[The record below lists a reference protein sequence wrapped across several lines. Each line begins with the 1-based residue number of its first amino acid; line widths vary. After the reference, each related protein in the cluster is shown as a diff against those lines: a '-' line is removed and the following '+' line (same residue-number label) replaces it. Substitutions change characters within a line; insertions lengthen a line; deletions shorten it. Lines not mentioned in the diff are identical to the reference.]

1 MIVANRL
8 HDVHQKSYRFGC
20 VSMKCLHWLLSIF
33 ICFFLADSNLIAQ
46 EDFHHPE
53 LEWYTLDTPHF
64 LVHYHKGTERTAREL
79 AHVAESIYKPITEM
93 YNHEPDQR
101 VSIVICDYDDYSN
114 GGAYFYDNKIEIWAS
129 SLDTDLR
136 GIHPWLWDVVSHEF
150 THIIQVQTAMK
161 FGRHVPGLYLQW
173 LGYEAERRPDVLYGY
188 PNVLVSYPIA
198 GIILPSWFAEGVAQY
213 NNPALKFDYWDTHRD
228 MILRMY
234 MLDGNP
240 LSWEEMAVFGKT
252 SLGNESSYNAGFSII
267 DFIAEKYGVDKL
279 QKISRS
285 LAVPYRLTVDG
296 AIQATLGISGEELY
310 TQWKEEKTK
319 YYKAIADSIRPDL
332 REGTLIEKEGFGNF
346 FPIFSPDGKNIAYV
360 SNQGADYFGISNV
373 YLYDRQSK
381 KTKLLAPLVH
391 STISFSPDGASLYY
405 AKIDRDNPHWSGYS
419 DLYRF
424 EITREK
430 ETRLTFGLRA
440 FSPKLSTDGKQI
452 VFAYGCDGTLNVG
465 VADAAG
471 KNIRQVS
478 HFKNGEQIYTPAFSP
493 DGKTIA
499 FGYSIGHDQSIGLVD
514 TSGAN
519 LKFLSI
525 KGDSRNPCFSPDGKT
540 LVYASDQTYISNIYA
555 FSFADSASRQLTN
568 VLGGAFYPA
577 MDSVGNLV
585 YSTYTSSGFKIAYL
599 IDSTTQHPAS
609 KSTQQ
614 DSLRAVQSVFIT
626 SNRPLYLSHL
636 DSSST
641 AISQK
646 QYFSKPYHSVFSSVS
661 LIPLLRIDNY
671 NTHNSGLDI
680 IKPGLYFT
688 SFDVLDKLDMMGGAA
703 INRKLERDLFFTI
716 DYSDRIPLLYQLGLE
731 PTASLELYSIS
742 RKTDLT
748 FPFFD
753 ENLFHEV
760 NINTDVTYSMLEF
773 DGSFRQKIFTENT
786 ELKLGYTW
794 SQYDEAIGV
803 WNNPNNNSLQ
813 QSSSMTYF
821 KGSTFS
827 LQLKHNGILPTLDR
841 DINPTGRSML
851 FRYSYEVDNFNPSDS
866 IRLDGGNVVPV
877 YTPYTIH
884 RVELYWNEYLPLPF
898 PKQTLTLSLH
908 GGSILGATV
917 DDFFDFY
924 AGGFTGMRGYTFYS
938 LGGNEMLTA
947 NATYRFPISTALNC
961 RILQFYFTKLFASV
975 FYDVGNA
982 WSGELPSNSTWKHDV
997 GFELRLESFSFYVYP
1012 TRISFSGAYGLDRFS
1027 TKVNSTTV
1035 SSVEYGKEWHFYLG
1049 VLFGF
1054 DINELMPKT
1063 QMRYQ

>member
-1 MIVANRL
+1 
-8 HDVHQKSYRFGC
+8 
-20 VSMKCLHWLLSIF
+20 MKCIHQLLSVF
-33 ICFFLADSNLIAQ
+33 VCCSLAVSVLIAQ
-46 EDFHHPE
+46 DDEFYHPE
-53 LEWYTLDTPHF
+53 LEWFTLDTPHF
-64 LVHYHKGTERTAREL
+64 MVHYHKGTERTAHEL
-79 AHVAESIYKPITEM
+79 AHVAESVYKPITEM

-101 VSIVICDYDDYSN
+101 VSIVIRDHDDYSN
-114 GGAYFYDNKIEIWAS
+114 GGAYFFDNKIEIWAP

-161 FGRHVPGLYLQW
+161 FGRHVPGFYFQW

-198 GIILPSWFAEGVAQY
+198 GVILPSWLAEGIAQY
-213 NNPALKFDYWDTHRD
+213 NNPSLKFDYWDTHRD

-267 DFIAEKYGVDKL
+267 DFIGKKYGVDKL
-279 QKISRS
+279 QKISRN

-310 TQWKEEKTK
+310 AQWKEEKSK
-319 YYKAIADSIRPDL
+319 HYKAIADSIRPNL
-332 REGTLIEKEGFGNF
+332 HEGTLIEKEGFGNF
-346 FPIFSPDGKNIAYV
+346 FPVFSPDGKYIAYV
-360 SNQGADYFGISNV
+360 SNQGADYFSVSNV

-381 KTKLLAPLVH
+381 TAKVIAPLVH
-391 STISFSPDGASLYY
+391 STISFSPDGAYLYY
-405 AKIDRDNPHWSGYS
+405 AKITRENPHWSGYS

-424 EITREK
+424 EIATEK
-430 ETRLTFGLRA
+430 ETRLTFGLR
-440 FSPKLSTDGKQI
+440 SLNPKLSSDGKQI
-452 VFAYGCDGTLNVG
+452 VFAYGHDGTLNVG

-471 KNIRQVS
+471 KNIHQIT
-478 HFKNGEQIYTPAFSP
+478 HFENGEQVYTPAFSP
-493 DGKTIA
+493 DGKRIA
-499 FGYSIGHDQSIGLVD
+499 FGYSIGNDQSIGIVD
-514 TSGAN
+514 TIGAN
-519 LKFLSI
+519 LNFLSI
-525 KGDSRNPCFSPDGKT
+525 KGDSRNPSFSTDGKS
-540 LVYASDQTYISNIYA
+540 LVYASDQTHIFNIYEY
-555 FSFADSASRQLTN
+555 SFADSSSRQLTN

-577 MDSVGNLV
+577 VDSAGNLV

-599 IDSTTQHPAS
+599 ADSIKANHSLPNI
-609 KSTQQ
+609 QQ
-614 DSLRAVQSVFIT
+614 DSIHGTQSVSIT
-626 SNRPLYLSHL
+626 SIRPLFQSHL
-636 DSSST
+636 DSSATELSNV
-641 AISQK
+641 K
-646 QYFSKPYHSVFSSVS
+646 YLSKPYHSVFTSIS

-671 NTHNSGLDI
+671 NTHNSGIDV

-688 SFDVLDKLDMMGGAA
+688 SSDVLDKLDLIGGAA
-703 INRKLERDLFFTI
+703 INRKLERDLFFVV
-716 DYSDRIPLLYQLGLE
+716 DYSDRLPLLYQLGLE
-731 PTASLELYSIS
+731 PTLSLEVYSIS
-742 RKTDLT
+742 RETNS
-748 FPFFD
+748 PFEID
-753 ENLFHEV
+753 DNPTSHL
-760 NINTDVTYSMLEF
+760 INADVTYSMLEF
-773 DGSFRQKIFTENT
+773 DGSFRQKLFTENT

-794 SQYDEAIGV
+794 SRYDESIGF
-803 WNNPNNNSLQ
+803 WEIANYEGQNI
-813 QSSSMTYF
+813 SSQASRMTYF
-821 KGSTFS
+821 KGNTFS

-851 FRYSYEVDNFNPSDS
+851 FRYSYETDDFNPSDS
-866 IRLDGGNVVPV
+866 LKLDPSGAVVSV
-877 YTPYTIH
+877 YTPYRLH
-884 RVELYWNEYLPLPF
+884 RIELMWNEYLPLPF
-898 PKQTLTLSLH
+898 PKQTLTISLH
-908 GGSILGATV
+908 GGSILGPAV

-947 NATYRFPISTALNC
+947 NATYRFPISTQLNY
-961 RILQFYFTKLFASV
+961 RFLQFYFTKLFASV

-982 WSGELPSNSTWKHDV
+982 WSGALPDYSTWKHDV

-1012 TRISFSGAYGLDRFS
+1012 TRIFFSGAYGLDRFS
-1027 TKVNSTTV
+1027 TKVNSTSI
-1035 SSVEYGKEWHFYLG
+1035 SSVEYGKEWRFYLG